1 MWVKAIKR
9 ENFVPTRYSKICSKH
24 FTNNDFYQ
32 GYFRKLL
39 KETSVPS
46 IFNSDP
52 VSKRKL
58 TYGDHTYFSTKSP
71 SPKLIDQ
78 TTENSK
84 SYIKLLGL
92 C

>member
-1 MWVKAIKR
+1 MWVKAMKR
-9 ENFVPTRYSKICSKH
+9 ENFIPTRYSKVCSKH

-46 IFNSDP
+46 IFNKSDP

-58 TYGDHTYFSTKSP
+58 KYGDHTYT
-71 SPKLIDQ
+71 KLIDQ
-78 TTENSK
+78 TTVNSK
-84 SYIKLLGL
+84 SYIKLLG
-92 C
+92 